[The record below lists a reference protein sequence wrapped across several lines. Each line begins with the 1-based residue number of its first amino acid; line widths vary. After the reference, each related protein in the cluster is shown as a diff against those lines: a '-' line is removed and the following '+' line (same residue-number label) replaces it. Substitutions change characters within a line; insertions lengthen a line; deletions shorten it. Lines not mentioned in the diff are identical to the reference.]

1 MERDIEKSGYVYRL
15 RDSAASTLN
24 ALAVVSV
31 LAVFTGAVL
40 AATGSSWRVGAYVSI
55 VGVLFD
61 IVFSYEFFVLLL
73 RGARPIPWL
82 RGLSSVLPLLL
93 VSGPFLAGWAS
104 FDLGAAAVR
113 GFWLGAPPVGGLA
126 VVAALRLLRVARPLA
141 RARFAG
147 ARLAGV
153 APGRR
158 AAGSVAALVGIV
170 AALVGAA
177 ACDALIVPG
186 LASISEARRTSAVH
200 TIASAGSD
208 AERISAARAAEAI
221 ALSVDGRVLVAA
233 PYGVSPAAYAVEARA
248 GVTAWFEVAD
258 EARARG
264 AASAIAALA
273 SMLAAAGYAIAFSGP
288 FGNVAGSPTDASD
301 DSVDDA
307 SRRDRPADRPAGSE
321 ELEGILG
328 KRRP

>member
-31 LAVFTGAVL
+31 LVVLAGAAM
-40 AATGSSWRVGAYVSI
+40 AATGASWRVGAYVSI

-61 IVFSYEFFVLLL
+61 ILFSYEFFVLLL
-73 RGARPIPWL
+73 RRARPFPWL

-126 VVAALRLLRVARPLA
+126 VVAALRLLRVARPLP
-141 RARFAG
+141 RPSG
-147 ARLAGV
+147 IGS
-153 APGRR
+153 GRR
-158 AAGSVAALVGIV
+158 SAAGTAAIFGIV
-170 AALVGAA
+170 AVLLGATA
-177 ACDALIVPG
+177 SDALLVPG
-186 LASISEARRTSAVH
+186 LASLAESRRRAAMSA
-200 TIASAGSD
+200 IASAGSD
-208 AERISAARAAEAI
+208 AERLSAARAAEAI
-221 ALSVDGRVLVAA
+221 ALSVDGRILVAA
-233 PYGVSPAAYAVEARA
+233 PNGTAPATYAVEARD
-248 GVTAWFEVAD
+248 GVTAWFAVAD

-264 AASAIAALA
+264 AASALAALA
-273 SMLAAAGYAIAFSGP
+273 SMLAAVGYALAVVGP
-288 FGNVAGSPTDASD
+288 YRNAEGSPTDASYD
-301 DSVDDA
+301 NVDG
-307 SRRDRPADRPAGSE
+307 STRRDRPADRPAGSE

>member
-15 RDSAASTLN
+15 RDSAGSTLD

-31 LAVFTGAVL
+31 LAVFAGAVL
-40 AATGSSWRVGAYVSI
+40 TASGASWRVGAYVSI

-61 IVFSYEFFVLLL
+61 ILFSYEFFVLLL
-73 RGARPIPWL
+73 RGARPFPWL

-93 VSGPFLAGWAS
+93 VSGPFLSGWAA

-126 VVAALRLLRVARPLA
+126 VVAALRLLRVARPLP
-141 RARFAG
+141 RPS
-147 ARLAGV
+147 GV
-153 APGRR
+153 GSGRR
-158 AAGSVAALVGIV
+158 SAAGTAAIFGI
-170 AALVGAA
+170 AAVILGAA
-177 ACDALIVPG
+177 ASDALLVPG
-186 LASISEARRTSAVH
+186 LASLAEARRLSAVS

-208 AERISAARAAEAI
+208 AERIAAARAAEAM
-221 ALSVDGRVLVAA
+221 ALSVDGRALVAA
-233 PYGVSPAAYAVEARA
+233 PRGTAPAAYAVESRD

-258 EARARG
+258 EERARG

-273 SMLAAAGYAIAFSGP
+273 SLLAAAGYAIAFSGP
-288 FGNVAGSPTDASD
+288 FGNAAGGPTDASD
-301 DSVDDA
+301 DSVDG
-307 SRRDRPADRPAGSE
+307 STRRDRPADRPAGSE